1 MTAPGVIRFY
11 EIDRYIIFYLIFY
24 IQHTASA
31 FEKIIATSLRVEI
44 LSRERPTVNT
54 TFTQIFIDTLASSKV
69 ARHLICRSREK
80 RDGEE
85 EDDSTWLRLCI
96 WV

>member
-54 TFTQIFIDTLASSKV
+54 TFTQIFIDTLASFKLLV
-69 ARHLICRSREK
+69 
-80 RDGEE
+80 
-85 EDDSTWLRLCI
+85 T
-96 WV
+96 

>member
-54 TFTQIFIDTLASSKV
+54 TFTQIFIDTLASSKLLV
-69 ARHLICRSREK
+69 
-80 RDGEE
+80 
-85 EDDSTWLRLCI
+85 T
-96 WV
+96 